1 MIRRS
6 VRRGFL
12 AAVAAALLLPV
23 AALAHPLGNFTINHY
38 AGIRV
43 RPAEVL
49 VDAVVDMAEIPT
61 FQARQEIDTDGDG
74 EVSAAE
80 EGVARD
86 TRCAE
91 LLGSLELTVSGA
103 RQQLGLVGSDVS
115 FPPGVSGL
123 STMRLVCTYRAPL
136 ATPIGQ
142 ATPIGFADRSFPERI
157 GWREVV
163 VEGDGVTLDAPGIPT
178 VSASARLTAYP
189 TDLLSVPLDFR
200 EVAFTA
206 SPGGPPAGEWSVPE
220 TGVDAAPESPGTGS
234 VPGGVSS
241 EVPSVFSAD
250 LTPAVAL
257 LSLATAIALGAGH
270 ALTPGHGKTLMAA
283 YLVGTRGTAVHA
295 VGLGLS
301 VTVSHTIG
309 ILALAVLV
317 VAAQSALPPDVV
329 VRWLPLLAALT
340 IVGVGAWMV
349 AGEVRRRRIGHA
361 AHEHPHEHEHPQD
374 HLHSHGGVSHSH
386 APAAGTTITWRSLFV
401 LGLAGGII
409 PSTNALLILLGTIA
423 AGRAPFGVVLVVA
436 FGIGMALVLGGVGL
450 ALVLARE
457 RIDRLPSGGMVGQI
471 SGVAPLAAAVLVLG
485 LGVWLTSQAILS
497 PPSL

>member
-1 MIRRS
+1 VIRRS
-6 VRRGFL
+6 VGRGFL
-12 AAVAAALLLPV
+12 AAMAVALLLPV

-61 FQARQEIDTDGDG
+61 FQARQEIDADGDG

-86 TRCAE
+86 TRCTD
-91 LLGSLELTVSGA
+91 LLGSLELTVGGA
-103 RQQLGLVGSDVS
+103 RQMLGLVGSDVS

-123 STMRLVCTYRAPL
+123 STMRLVCTYRASL
-136 ATPIGQ
+136 TAPIGQ

-189 TDLLSVPLDFR
+189 TDLLSAPLDFGA
-200 EVAFTA
+200 VAFTA
-206 SPGGPPAGEWSVPE
+206 SPGGPPAGAWSVPE
-220 TGVDAAPESPGTGS
+220 TGVDAAPAPGTGS

-241 EVPSVFSAD
+241 EVPSIFSAD
-250 LTPAVAL
+250 LTPAIAL
-257 LSLATAIALGAGH
+257 LSLATAVALGAGH

-295 VGLGLS
+295 IGLGLS

-340 IVGVGAWMV
+340 IVGIGTWMV
-349 AGEVRRRRIGHA
+349 AGEVRRRRAVPITHDHA
-361 AHEHPHEHEHPQD
+361 HAHAHPHDHP
-374 HLHSHGGVSHSH
+374 HGHGGVSHSH

-450 ALVLARE
+450 ALVFARE
-457 RIDRLPSGGMVGQI
+457 RIDRLPADGMIGRI
-471 SGVAPLAAAVLVLG
+471 SGVAPIAAAVLVLG